1 MKHYIISN
9 LLNDSTVFGTKNS
22 NQVND
27 LLSGQYSADKNI
39 RFKISVLRS
48 NLCNSNAYIVV
59 KGRTIVTGTNTAKRR
74 NK

>member
-9 LLNDSTVFGTKNS
+9 LLNNSTVFGTKNS